1 MSAPFTY
8 HENLSTLP
16 FIKGHGTQ
24 NDFVVLIDV
33 DDQLEDLGV
42 LTPELVAKLCDRRC
56 GIGGDGF
63 LRVVRANTE
72 TANTETANTESQ
84 PGQQRWFMDYRNAD
98 GSIAEM
104 CGNGIRVF
112 AHVLASTGLETERE
126 FDVETRAGLKHI
138 VVHGLTGE
146 DAHGP
151 FRATVEVG
159 MGPVEVTGISTAR
172 MGDQSFAGV
181 GVDVG
186 NPHLACVV
194 PGLTPQDLAAMD
206 FVQPAYDHE
215 FFPEGVNVEVLT
227 EIRESD
233 GQRDVSMRVWERGVG
248 ETRSCGTGTVA
259 AARAALADAGVENGT
274 VNVHVPGGALTIAL
288 ENGQATMTGPS
299 VIVARGEV
307 SLASL

>member
-16 FIKGHGTQ
+16 FIKAHGTQ

-42 LTPELVAKLCDRRC
+42 LTPGLVAKLCDRRS

-63 LRVVRANTE
+63 LRVVRANSD
-72 TANTETANTESQ
+72 NP

-112 AHVLASTGLETERE
+112 AHVLASTELEAEHE

-146 DAHGP
+146 DPHGP
-151 FRATVEVG
+151 LRATVEVG

-186 NPHLACVV
+186 NPHLACVI
-194 PGLTPQDLAAMD
+194 PGLTPQELAAMD

-259 AARAALADAGVENGT
+259 AARAALADAGVENGA

-288 ENGQATMTGPS
+288 ENGLATMTGPS